1 MLLGERDTT
10 LADTNMMSL
19 DRCRSIACGGSLP
32 KSASHKDITKRSRVV
47 AHNAIDA
54 KVKQSG
60 YFEGVVN
67 GPHMNLDPKFM
78 GDVDKALCCHGY
90 WTLLHW
96 HLGHECMIGWGK
108 GQMRGGASNEF
119 CDLFRTH

>member
-10 LADTNMMSL
+10 LADTNMLSF
-19 DRCRSIACGGSLP
+19 DCCWSIVCESSLP

-60 YFEGVVN
+60 YFEGVIN
-67 GPHMNLDPKFM
+67 GPHMNLDAQFM
-78 GDVDKALCCHGY
+78 GDVDKALCCNRDRALFDRYLCHQR
-90 WTLLHW
+90 
-96 HLGHECMIGWGK
+96 MFGWGEW
-108 GQMRGGASNEF
+108 NP
-119 CDLFRTH
+119 